1 MDSFP
6 YLANNPSPEATKTFL
21 SYCGSAEGQVLF
33 NAEKGSIPPRSDADV
48 SQLNQFQQDQY
59 EDFNNADNQPP
70 SIQHGLAVSPNIA
83 TNIGSAFSGFLE
95 NYDADATADALLN
108 AFN

>member
-1 MDSFP
+1 M
-6 YLANNPSPEATKTFL
+6 ANNPSPEATRQFL
-21 SYCGSAEGQVLF
+21 SYCGTAEGQVLF

-48 SQLNQFQQDQY
+48 SALNAFQQDQF

-70 SIQHGLAVSPNIA
+70 SVEHGLAVSPGVK
-83 TNIGSAFSGFLE
+83 TNISSAFSGFLE
-95 NYDADATADALLN
+95 DYDAAATADALIS